1 MGEFVP
7 SKLDPIQEVIQR
19 VRSLKNPNMRDSD
32 CQALEKRFYDQDW
45 VTQLDIYELWLEQP
59 NIA

>member
-1 MGEFVP
+1 MEEFIP
-7 SKLDPIQEVIQR
+7 SNLDSIQEVIHR
-19 VRSLKNPNMRDSD
+19 VRSSKNPNMRDSD
-32 CQALEKRFYDQDW
+32 CQALEKRFYDLDW